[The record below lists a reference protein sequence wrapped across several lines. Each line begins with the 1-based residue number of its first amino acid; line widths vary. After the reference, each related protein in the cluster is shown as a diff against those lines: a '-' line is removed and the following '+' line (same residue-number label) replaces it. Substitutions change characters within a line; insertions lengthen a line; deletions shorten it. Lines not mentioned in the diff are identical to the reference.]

1 LSLAFF
7 RDAAWLSKQRLWCY
21 PAISIAASIAVVIW
35 VLSGHGVNDPAGRL
49 VGTDFISFWTVSW
62 SLLHGHAR
70 DVYAPEALAR
80 LEQTVVLREDT
91 AFYAWQYPPTALLI
105 VYFLGMLPYLWSLAI
120 WLLTGLTGYLT
131 ALWRISA
138 HPLALWVGSAFPAVL
153 LTVVHGQ
160 NALLTTSLLA
170 WALILL
176 NERPIL
182 AGILVGLLSFKPHLA
197 LLLPIALLA
206 GRHWRTVAAAALT
219 VFGLSVAAIL
229 LFDSAVWSDFFA
241 SIGLSHQILDSGLVP
256 YYKMQSVFAALRLL
270 GAPLPLAY
278 SGQALVAAAAAV
290 VVAWVWRRR
299 GDSEIKSAALV
310 SAIPLAT
317 PFFLDYD
324 LMIIAPAIAWLA
336 LRSIQHGPLPWE
348 RTALV
353 ASFMVP
359 LISRGTA
366 EYTHI
371 LVTPIVAGGL
381 LAAAVGRIRAGRGI
395 HNDGKLE
402 PLSGEWVVNSI
413 KQPQPFT
420 LNTTNK

>member
-1 LSLAFF
+1 VWLSVTFL
-7 RDAAWLSKQRLWCY
+7 RDAAWLSPQRIWHYAGILI
-21 PAISIAASIAVVIW
+21 AISIAAVIW
-35 VLSGHGVNDPAGRL
+35 ALSGHGVNDPSGRL

-70 DVYAPEALAR
+70 DVYAPEALAG
-80 LEQTVVLREDT
+80 LEQTVVQREDT

-105 VYFLGMLPYLWSLAI
+105 VYPLATLSYLWSLAI

-138 HPLALWVGSAFPAVL
+138 NPLILWVGTAFPAVL

-176 NERPIL
+176 EESPIL
-182 AGILVGLLSFKPHLA
+182 AGVLVGFLSFKPHLG
-197 LLLPIALLA
+197 LLWPIALIA
-206 GRHWRTVAAAALT
+206 GHYWRTVATAALIVLGMSLAT
-219 VFGLSVAAIL
+219 VVLFG
-229 LFDSAVWSDFFA
+229 SAVWSDFIA
-241 SIGLSHQILDSGLVP
+241 STSLSRQMLDSGLVP

-278 SGQALVAAAAAV
+278 GAQAVVAAAAAGI
-290 VVAWVWRRR
+290 VAWIWGRR
-299 GDSEIKSAALV
+299 GDPEMKYAALLL
-310 SAIPLAT
+310 AIPLAT

-324 LMIIAPAIAWLA
+324 LMIVAPAIAWLA
-336 LRSIQHGPLPWE
+336 LKSIQHGPLPWE

-353 ASFMVP
+353 ASFILP

-366 EYTHI
+366 QYTHI
-371 LVTPIVAGGL
+371 LLAPLVVGAL
-381 LAAAVGRIRAGRGI
+381 LAAVVARTRAGHAI
-395 HNDGKLE
+395 HVDA
-402 PLSGEWVVNSI
+402 NSNWNSSESRA
-413 KQPQPFT
+413 PRRAS
-420 LNTTNK
+420 